1 MYIQRYFEILELG
14 SKASSDEVKQAYRD
28 LVNVWH
34 PDRFPGNPRLKQ
46 KAEEKLKEINEAYER
61 VLSFL
66 SAEEESLS
74 SVGEFEKTTPQ
85 FYSNRETS
93 GETSTASQ
101 IRPWVRCLARSIDYL
116 LFGFFLISINVN
128 RILSNFDVPIII
140 FPALLLFI
148 WIFVEAGFLSIF
160 GSTPGKWLLR
170 TRVVNIFQHKPDFLS
185 ALRRSLSV
193 WCNGMGVGI
202 PFITPITIIISYY
215 KLRRERH
222 AVWDLD
228 GGFFVKHEK
237 ISISRALLAVSFL
250 IIFAFLNTYKMRGQ
264 IKIVVQD
271 IESYKQAISGKRDY
285 AETSYKKGAV
295 YTELGRYEEAI
306 ESYKQAISDKP
317 DYAEASYKLGAV
329 YAELG
334 RYEEAIESYKQAIS
348 GKPDYTEA
356 SYNLG
361 AAYTELGRYEEAIE
375 SYKQVIRSKPDYAE
389 VQYSLGFSYAK
400 LQLHE
405 EAIKSLKQA
414 IRIRPDYAEAHHM
427 LGLMYLIPGN
437 RNAALE
443 QYRILN
449 GLDKDLA
456 DELFKYIE
464 SISPL
469 D

>member
-1 MYIQRYFEILELG
+1 MDIQRYFDILELD

-61 VLSFL
+61 ALSFL
-66 SAEEESLS
+66 SSEGES
-74 SVGEFEKTTPQ
+74 EKTTSQ
-85 FYSNRETS
+85 FYSNRKTS
-93 GETSTASQ
+93 GETSAASQ
-101 IRPWVRCLARSIDYL
+101 IRPWLRCLARIIDYL

-128 RILSNFDVPIII
+128 HTLSKFDIPIII
-140 FPALLLFI
+140 FPALLIFI

-160 GSTPGKWLLR
+160 GTTPGKWLLR
-170 TRVVNIFQHKPDFLS
+170 TRVVNLFQHKPDFLS

-202 PFITPITIIISYY
+202 PFITPITMVISYY
-215 KLRRERH
+215 KLRRARY

-228 GGFFVKHEK
+228 GGFFVKHRK
-237 ISISRALLAVSFL
+237 ISISRALLAVLFFIIFSFL
-250 IIFAFLNTYKMRGQ
+250 NIYKMLWQ

-271 IESYKQAISGKRDY
+271 IAGYKQAIHARPDY
-285 AETSYKKGAV
+285 AEASYKIGAV
-295 YTELGRYEEAI
+295 YAELGRYEEAI
-306 ESYKQAISDKP
+306 ESYKQAIRSKP

-348 GKPDYTEA
+348 GKPDY
-356 SYNLG
+356 
-361 AAYTELGRYEEAIE
+361 
-375 SYKQVIRSKPDYAE
+375 AE

-400 LQLHE
+400 LRLHE
-405 EAIKSLKQA
+405 EAIKALQQA
-414 IRIRPDYAEAHHM
+414 IHARPYYAEAHHI
-427 LGLMYLIPGN
+427 LGFMYLIPGN

-456 DELFKYIE
+456 DELLKYIE

-469 D
+469 N

>member
-1 MYIQRYFEILELG
+1 MDIQRCFEILELD

-28 LVNVWH
+28 LVSVWH

-61 VLSFL
+61 ALSFL
-66 SAEEESLS
+66 SSKEES
-74 SVGEFEKTTPQ
+74 EKTTAQ
-85 FYSNRETS
+85 FYSNQKTS
-93 GETSTASQ
+93 GETSAASQ
-101 IRPWVRCLARSIDYL
+101 IHPWVRCLARSIDYL
-116 LFGFFLISINVN
+116 LFGFFLISINVD
-128 RILSNFDVPIII
+128 RALSKFDIPIII
-140 FPALLLFI
+140 FPALLIFI

-160 GSTPGKWLLR
+160 GTTPGKWLLR

-202 PFITPITIIISYY
+202 PFITPITIVIAYY

-228 GGFFVKHEK
+228 GGFFVKHRK
-237 ISISRALLAVSFL
+237 ISISRALLAVLFFVTFS
-250 IIFAFLNTYKMRGQ
+250 FLNTYKMQRE

-271 IESYKQAISGKRDY
+271 IAGYKQAMQSRTDY
-285 AETSYKKGAV
+285 AEASYKEGAV
-295 YTELGRYEEAI
+295 YAELGRYEEAI
-306 ESYKQAISDKP
+306 ESYKKAISGKG

-334 RYEEAIESYKQAIS
+334 RYEEAIESYKQ
-348 GKPDYTEA
+348 
-356 SYNLG
+356 
-361 AAYTELGRYEEAIE
+361 
-375 SYKQVIRSKPDYAE
+375 VIRSKPGYAE
-389 VQYSLGFSYAK
+389 VQYRLGFSYAK
-400 LQLHE
+400 LHLHE
-405 EAIKSLKQA
+405 EAIKALKQA
-414 IRIRPDYAEAHHM
+414 IQIRPDYAEAHHI

-449 GLDKDLA
+449 GLDEDLA

-464 SISPL
+464 IISP
-469 D
+469 

>member
-1 MYIQRYFEILELG
+1 MDIQRCFEILELD
-14 SKASSDEVKQAYRD
+14 SKASSDKVKQAYRD

-46 KAEEKLKEINEAYER
+46 KAEEKLKEVNEAYER

-66 SAEEESLS
+66 SSEGES
-74 SVGEFEKTTPQ
+74 EKTTSQ

-93 GETSTASQ
+93 EGTSAASQ

-128 RILSNFDVPIII
+128 RTLPKFDIPIII
-140 FPALLLFI
+140 FPALLIFI

-160 GSTPGKWLLR
+160 GTTPGKWLLR

-185 ALRRSLSV
+185 SLRRSLSV

-202 PFITPITIIISYY
+202 PFITPITMVIAYY
-215 KLRRERH
+215 KLKRERH

-228 GGFFVKHEK
+228 GGFFVKHRK
-237 ISISRALLAVSFL
+237 ISMSRAILAVLFF
-250 IIFAFLNTYKMRGQ
+250 IIFSFLNTYKMHRQ
-264 IKIVVQD
+264 IKIVVQH
-271 IESYKQAISGKRDY
+271 IAGYKQAIQIRPDY
-285 AETSYKKGAV
+285 AETSYKMGAV
-295 YTELGRYEEAI
+295 YAELGRYEEAI
-306 ESYKQAISDKP
+306 ASYKKAISSKP

-334 RYEEAIESYKQAIS
+334 RYEEAIASYKKAIS
-348 GKPDYTEA
+348 
-356 SYNLG
+356 
-361 AAYTELGRYEEAIE
+361 
-375 SYKQVIRSKPDYAE
+375 SKPDYAE
-389 VQYSLGFSYAK
+389 LQYSLGFSYAK
-400 LQLHE
+400 LHLHE
-405 EAIKSLKQA
+405 EAIKALKQA
-414 IRIRPDYAEAHHM
+414 IQIRPDYAEAHHI

-456 DELFKYIE
+456 NELFKYIE
-464 SISPL
+464 SISPFKKIKEL
-469 D
+469 RG

>member
-1 MYIQRYFEILELG
+1 MDIRRCFEILELD
-14 SKASSDEVKQAYRD
+14 SKASPDDVKQAYRD

-34 PDRFPGNPRLKQ
+34 PDRFLGNSRLKQ

-66 SAEEESLS
+66 SSEGESLS
-74 SVGEFEKTTPQ
+74 SEGESEKTTSQ

-93 GETSTASQ
+93 GETSAASQ

-116 LFGFFLISINVN
+116 LFGFFLISINVD
-128 RILSNFDVPIII
+128 RTLSKFDIPIII
-140 FPALLLFI
+140 FPALLIFI

-160 GSTPGKWLLR
+160 GTTPGKWLLR

-185 ALRRSLSV
+185 ALRRSLSI

-202 PFITPITIIISYY
+202 PFITPITMVIAYY

-228 GGFFVKHEK
+228 GGFFVKHRK
-237 ISISRALLAVSFL
+237 ISMPRAILAVLFF
-250 IIFAFLNTYKMRGQ
+250 IIFSFLNTYKMHRQ

-271 IESYKQAISGKRDY
+271 IAGYKQAIQARPDY
-285 AETSYKKGAV
+285 AETSYK
-295 YTELGRYEEAI
+295 I
-306 ESYKQAISDKP
+306 
-317 DYAEASYKLGAV
+317 GAV

-334 RYEEAIESYKQAIS
+334 RYEEAIESYKKAIS
-348 GKPDYTEA
+348 GKPDYA
-356 SYNLG
+356 
-361 AAYTELGRYEEAIE
+361 EL
-375 SYKQVIRSKPDYAE
+375 
-389 VQYSLGFSYAK
+389 QYSLGFSYAK
-400 LQLHE
+400 LHLHE
-405 EAIKSLKQA
+405 EAIKALKQA
-414 IRIRPDYAEAHHM
+414 IQIRPDYAEAHHI

-464 SISPL
+464 SISPSKN
-469 D
+469 

>member
-1 MYIQRYFEILELG
+1 MDIQRYFEILELD
-14 SKASSDEVKQAYRD
+14 SKVSSDEAKQAYRD

-66 SAEEESLS
+66 SSEGES
-74 SVGEFEKTTPQ
+74 EKTTSE

-93 GETSTASQ
+93 GETSAASQ
-101 IRPWVRCLARSIDYL
+101 IRPWVRFLARSIDYSL
-116 LFGFFLISINVN
+116 LGFFLISINID
-128 RILSNFDVPIII
+128 RTFSKFDIPIII
-140 FPALLLFI
+140 FPVLLIFI

-160 GSTPGKWLLR
+160 GTTPGKWLLR

-202 PFITPITIIISYY
+202 PFITPITMVISYY

-222 AVWDLD
+222 AVWDID
-228 GGFFVKHEK
+228 GGFFVKHRK
-237 ISISRALLAVSFL
+237 ISISRVLLAVLFFITFS
-250 IIFAFLNTYKMRGQ
+250 FLNTYKMQQQ

-271 IESYKQAISGKRDY
+271 MEDYKQAMQGKADY
-285 AETSYKKGAV
+285 AEASYKKGAV
-295 YTELGRYEEAI
+295 YAELGRYEEAI
-306 ESYKQAISDKP
+306 KFYKQAISSKP
-317 DYAEASYKLGAV
+317 DYAEASYELGAV

-334 RYEEAIESYKQAIS
+334 RYEEAIASYKKAIS
-348 GKPDYTEA
+348 
-356 SYNLG
+356 
-361 AAYTELGRYEEAIE
+361 
-375 SYKQVIRSKPDYAE
+375 SKPDYAE
-389 VQYSLGFSYAK
+389 LQYSLGFSCAK
-400 LQLHE
+400 LHLHE
-405 EAIKSLKQA
+405 EAIKALKQA
-414 IRIRPDYAEAHHM
+414 IQIRPDYAEAHHI

-443 QYRILN
+443 HYRILN

>member
-1 MYIQRYFEILELG
+1 MDIQRYFEILELD
-14 SKASSDEVKQAYRD
+14 SKASPDEVKQAYRD

-61 VLSFL
+61 ALSFL
-66 SAEEESLS
+66 SSEVKS
-74 SVGEFEKTTPQ
+74 GKTTSQ

-93 GETSTASQ
+93 GETSAASQ
-101 IRPWVRCLARSIDYL
+101 IRPCLRCLARGIDYL

-128 RILSNFDVPIII
+128 HTLSKFDIPIII
-140 FPALLLFI
+140 FPALLIFI

-160 GSTPGKWLLR
+160 GTTPGKWFLK

-185 ALRRSLSV
+185 AIRRSLAV

-202 PFITPITIIISYY
+202 PFITPITMIIAYY

-222 AVWDLD
+222 AVWDID
-228 GGFFVKHEK
+228 GGFFVKHRK
-237 ISISRALLAVSFL
+237 ISILRVLLAVLFF
-250 IIFAFLNTYKMRGQ
+250 IIFSFLNTYKMQ
-264 IKIVVQD
+264 QLIKIVVQD
-271 IESYKQAISGKRDY
+271 IAGYKQAIQARPDY
-285 AETSYKKGAV
+285 AEASYKKGAV
-295 YTELGRYEEAI
+295 YVELGRYEEAI

-317 DYAEASYKLGAV
+317 DYTEASYKLGTV
-329 YAELG
+329 YA
-334 RYEEAIESYKQAIS
+334 
-348 GKPDYTEA
+348 
-356 SYNLG
+356 
-361 AAYTELGRYEEAIE
+361 ELGRYEEAIE

-400 LQLHE
+400 LYLHE
-405 EAIKSLKQA
+405 DAIKALKQA
-414 IRIRPDYAEAHHM
+414 IQIRPDYAEAHHI

-437 RNAALE
+437 KNAALE
-443 QYRILN
+443 QYGILN

-464 SISPL
+464 SISPQA
-469 D
+469 